1 MNKIIS
7 LLIKA
12 LSICLLIYFL
22 IGISEGIYENKKDIA
37 LMKKKIDAN
46 EKINND
52 LMVVEKNMV
61 QRINN
66 LKDPREIEKI
76 AREGRKFGINL
87 VISSQRPSEISKTV
101 VSQCNSFIIHKI
113 TNKQDFEI
121 ITR

>member
-7 LLIKA
+7 LSIKA

-22 IGISEGIYENKKDIA
+22 IGISKGIYENKKDIA
-37 LMKKKIDAN
+37 LMKEKIDEN
-46 EKINND
+46 EKVNKD

-76 AREGRKFGINL
+76 AREVLNMKKSDEEVYR
-87 VISSQRPSEISKTV
+87 
-101 VSQCNSFIIHKI
+101 IIDKK
-113 TNKQDFEI
+113 NN
-121 ITR
+121 

>member
-7 LLIKA
+7 LSIKA

-22 IGISEGIYENKKDIA
+22 IGISNGIYKNKKDIA
-37 LMKKKIDAN
+37 LMKEKIGEN
-46 EKINND
+46 EKVNKD

-76 AREGRKFGINL
+76 AREVLNMKKSDEEVYR
-87 VISSQRPSEISKTV
+87 
-101 VSQCNSFIIHKI
+101 IIDKK
-113 TNKQDFEI
+113 NN
-121 ITR
+121 

>member
-37 LMKKKIDAN
+37 LMKKKIDPN

-52 LMVVEKNMV
+52 LNNFKSNVIQLETRYNELEDRKSVV
-61 QRINN
+61 
-66 LKDPREIEKI
+66 
-76 AREGRKFGINL
+76 
-87 VISSQRPSEISKTV
+87 
-101 VSQCNSFIIHKI
+101 
-113 TNKQDFEI
+113 
-121 ITR
+121 

>member
-22 IGISEGIYENKKDIA
+22 IGISEGIYENMKDIA

-76 AREGRKFGINL
+76 AREVLNMKKADEEVYRIMEKKN
-87 VISSQRPSEISKTV
+87 
-101 VSQCNSFIIHKI
+101 N
-113 TNKQDFEI
+113 
-121 ITR
+121 